1 MPRLIALAAA
11 IVFALSGA
19 AGLAF
24 AQGVAPGGSI
34 ANSTGIGSGLGSP
47 LGTGP
52 SYPNGTQQPTLPAPP
67 PPGGYGGPGTVA
79 PRAMSTSRPYLQ
91 PLAPF
96 EASTHRPSTVP
107 LSLPDTPA
115 PNVAFLR
122 GCWRTDVF
130 LYAQHTG
137 LTTWCFDDKG
147 AGHFMYTRTD
157 QPNYYCHA
165 DAEARYVQATLHL
178 HSLNMNCSDG
188 SSPGDLDC
196 HPNGE
201 TAECSGEGNG
211 VLRLYRVR

>member
-1 MPRLIALAAA
+1 MPRLIVTATAIAL
-11 IVFALSGA
+11 ALSGA
-19 AGLAF
+19 AGTAF
-24 AQGVAPGGSI
+24 AQGVAPGGPI
-34 ANSTGIGSGLGSP
+34 GNSTGIGSGLGTP
-47 LGTGP
+47 GGTGP
-52 SYPNGTQQPTLPAPP
+52 SWPNGTQQPTLS
-67 PPGGYGGPGTVA
+67 PPGGGTSPSMVA
-79 PRAMSTSRPYLQ
+79 PRAMSTSRPYPQ

-96 EASTHRPSTVP
+96 EASHHKPSTVP

-115 PNVAFLR
+115 PNVSFLR

-157 QPNYYCHA
+157 QPDWYCHA
-165 DAEARYVQATLHL
+165 NAEATYAQTTLHL
-178 HSLNMNCSDG
+178 HGSNVSCSDG
-188 SSPGDLDC
+188 SNPGDLDC

-211 VLRLYRVR
+211 TLRLYRVR